1 VFTFNPDTEVRFT
14 SVIKEIPM
22 DWDHENPAVPPTA
35 ALPGDDVVVP
45 AEAPTEAPASP
56 EAPKTVTVTRTQ
68 WRVARGVS
76 ALVLVAAVAGA
87 GFIFGHDIVKPAP
100 IFRSATPNYSYPTF
114 PSGSNGGGS
123 FQFPSVTPTPKN
135 TKADKAAAKIAAKVD
150 PGLVDIT
157 STFASASGT
166 AEGTGMILTSNGL
179 ILTNNH
185 VVEDAATLSVRD
197 VATNATY
204 VGQVVGYDLSEDV
217 AVIQLENASGLTTI
231 KTANSND
238 ITKGEDIVGI
248 GNAGGVGGTPSSVP
262 GTVVA
267 LAQAITAGDETN
279 PAGSEHLS
287 GLIEVNAAIEP
298 GDSGGPLVNDKGK
311 VLGMDTAGSDL
322 NGGFGFIGSGS
333 GANRGYAIPINTA
346 LSIVTAIRDD
356 DAVSGL
362 HIGATAFLGV
372 EFDSATAA
380 GGTNSATGVVIA
392 GTVANT
398 PANKAGLV
406 AGDVITSIDGQSVT
420 SGSALQTILLT
431 KKPGDTIKVTY
442 HVNTNATPVTVK
454 VVLGSGPA
462 Q

>member
-1 VFTFNPDTEVRFT
+1 
-14 SVIKEIPM
+14 M
-22 DWDHENPAVPPTA
+22 DWDHENPEIPPTA
-35 ALPGDDVVVP
+35 AVPANDVV
-45 AEAPTEAPASP
+45 APTEASTDAPFESAPASP

-87 GFIFGHDIVKPAP
+87 GFVLGHDIVKPSP
-100 IFRSATPNYSYPTF
+100 IFRTTAPNYTVPTF
-114 PSGSNGGGS
+114 PSGSTGGGS
-123 FQFPSVTPTPKN
+123 FQFPSVTPTPQN

-179 ILTNNH
+179 VLTNNH
-185 VVEDAATLSVRD
+185 VVEDAETLSVRD

-217 AVIQLENASGLTTI
+217 ALIQLENASGLTTI
-231 KTANSND
+231 KTGNSD
-238 ITKGEDIVGI
+238 YVTKGEDIVGI

-298 GDSGGPLVNDKGK
+298 GDSGGPLVNSKGK
-311 VLGMDTAGSDL
+311 VIGMDTAGSDL
-322 NGGFGFIGSGS
+322 NGGFGFIGSGN

-380 GGTNSATGVVIA
+380 GGGNNNATGVVIA

-431 KKPGDTIKVTY
+431 KKPGDTIKLTY

-454 VVLGSGPA
+454 IVLGSGPA

>member
-1 VFTFNPDTEVRFT
+1 
-14 SVIKEIPM
+14 M
-22 DWDHENPAVPPTA
+22 DWDHENPEVPPT
-35 ALPGDDVVVP
+35 PEVPTHDVV
-45 AEAPTEAPASP
+45 APTEALTEAPFEAAPQASP
-56 EAPKTVTVTRTQ
+56 EASKTVTVTRTQ

-87 GFIFGHDIVKPAP
+87 GFILGHDIVKPSP
-100 IFRSATPNYSYPTF
+100 IFRTTAPNFTYPTF
-114 PSGSNGGGS
+114 PSGGTGGGS
-123 FQFPSVTPTPKN
+123 FQFPSVTPTPQN

-217 AVIQLENASGLTTI
+217 ALIQLENASGLTTI
-231 KTANSND
+231 KTANSDNV
-238 ITKGEDIVGI
+238 TRGEDIVGI

-311 VLGMDTAGSDL
+311 VVGMDTAGSDL
-322 NGGFGFIGSGS
+322 NGGFGFIGSGN

-380 GGTNSATGVVIA
+380 GGGNNNASGVVIA

-420 SGSALQTILLT
+420 SGSALQTLLLT
-431 KKPGDTIKVTY
+431 KKPGDTIKLTY

>member
-1 VFTFNPDTEVRFT
+1 
-14 SVIKEIPM
+14 M
-22 DWDHENPAVPPTA
+22 DWDHENPEVPPTTA
-35 ALPGDDVVVP
+35 VPANDVVAP
-45 AEAPTEAPASP
+45 TDAFTDAPTELPAPVAP

-87 GFIFGHDIVKPAP
+87 GFILGHDIVKPSP
-100 IFRSATPNYSYPTF
+100 IFRSATPNYTYPTF
-114 PSGSNGGGS
+114 PSGGIGNGGGS
-123 FQFPSVTPTPKN
+123 FQFPSVTPTPQN

-179 ILTNNH
+179 VLTNNH

-217 AVIQLENASGLTTI
+217 ALIQLENASGLTTI
-231 KTANSND
+231 KTANSD
-238 ITKGEDIVGI
+238 DVIKGEDIVGI

-267 LAQAITAGDETN
+267 LAQSITAGDETN
-279 PAGSEHLS
+279 PAGSEKLS

-311 VLGMDTAGSDL
+311 VVGMDTAGSDL
-322 NGGFGFIGSGS
+322 NGGFGFIGSGN

-362 HIGATAFLGV
+362 HIGPTAFLGV

-380 GGTNSATGVVIA
+380 GGGSNNNASGVVIA

-431 KKPGDTIKVTY
+431 KKPGDTIELTY

>member
-1 VFTFNPDTEVRFT
+1 MKEV
-14 SVIKEIPM
+14 PM
-22 DWDHENPAVPPTA
+22 DWDDENP
-35 ALPGDDVVVP
+35 
-45 AEAPTEAPASP
+45 EAPIREETPSTEAPGATA
-56 EAPKTVTVTRTQ
+56 APVKTVTVSKSQ
-68 WRVARGVS
+68 WRLARGLS
-76 ALVLVAAVAGA
+76 ALVLVLGIGGA
-87 GFIFGHDIVKPAP
+87 GFILGHDVLTPAP
-100 IFRSATPNYSYPTF
+100 VRSAAPGYTYPTF
-114 PSGSNGGGS
+114 PSGGSGNGGGFPS
-123 FQFPSVTPTPKN
+123 FQFPSVTPQS
-135 TKADKAAAKIAAKVD
+135 TKGDKAAAKIAAKVD

-157 STFASASGT
+157 STFDGQTGT

-179 ILTNNH
+179 VLTNNH

-204 VGQVVGYDLSEDV
+204 GGQVVGYDLSEDV
-217 AVIQLENASGLTTI
+217 ALIQLENASGLTTI
-231 KTANSND
+231 KTANSDNV
-238 ITKGEDIVGI
+238 TRGEDIVGI

-311 VLGMDTAGSDL
+311 VVGMDTAGSDL
-322 NGGFGFIGSGS
+322 NGGFGFIGSGN

-380 GGTNSATGVVIA
+380 GGGNNNASGVVIA

-420 SGSALQTILLT
+420 SGSALQTLLLT
-431 KKPGDTIKVTY
+431 KKPGDTIKLTY

>member
-1 VFTFNPDTEVRFT
+1 
-14 SVIKEIPM
+14 M
-22 DWDHENPAVPPTA
+22 DWDDVNPEVPANSAAPADPAVPA
-35 ALPGDDVVVP
+35 ASAAGPVDASADTS
-45 AEAPTEAPASP
+45 AAAPTKS
-56 EAPKTVTVTRTQ
+56 VTVTRTQ
-68 WRVARGVS
+68 WRMARGLS

-87 GFIFGHDIVKPAP
+87 GFILGHDIVKPSP
-100 IFRSATPNYSYPTF
+100 TFRSATPSFTYPTF
-114 PSGSNGGGS
+114 PSGGSGGSPS
-123 FQFPSVTPTPKN
+123 FQFPSVTPKN
-135 TKADKAAAKIAAKVD
+135 TKADRAAAKIAAKVD
-150 PGLVDIT
+150 PGLVDVT

-179 ILTNNH
+179 VLTNNH

-217 AVIQLENASGLTTI
+217 AVIQLENASGLTTV
-231 KTANSND
+231 KTANSNYV
-238 ITKGEDIVGI
+238 KAGEDIVGI
-248 GNAGGVGGTPSSVP
+248 GNAGGVGGTPSAVP

-267 LAQAITAGDETN
+267 TGQAITAGDETN

-298 GDSGGPLVNDKGK
+298 GDSGGPLVNDKGE
-311 VLGMDTAGSDL
+311 VVGMDTAGSDL
-322 NGGFGFIGSGS
+322 NGGFGFVGSGS
-333 GANRGYAIPINTA
+333 SANQGYAIPINTA

-356 DAVSGL
+356 DVVSGL

-372 EFDSATAA
+372 EFDAATA
-380 GGTNSATGVVIA
+380 TSASPNAASGVTIA

-406 AGDVITSIDGQSVT
+406 EGDVITAIDGQSVT
-420 SGSALQTILLT
+420 TGSELQTILLT
-431 KKPGDTIKVTY
+431 KKPGDTIKLTY
-442 HVNTNATPVTVK
+442 HVNTSPTPMTVK

>member
-1 VFTFNPDTEVRFT
+1 
-14 SVIKEIPM
+14 M
-22 DWDHENPAVPPTA
+22 DWDHENPEVPVNPEVPTN
-35 ALPGDDVVVP
+35 DVVAPVAAP
-45 AEAPTEAPASP
+45 FEAHDAPEASEIPVEAAAEAPAA
-56 EAPKTVTVTRTQ
+56 AKTVTISRTQ
-68 WRVARGVS
+68 WRVARGIS
-76 ALVLVAAVAGA
+76 ALVLVAAVAGG
-87 GFIFGHDIVKPAP
+87 GFILGHDVVKPSP
-100 IFRSATPNYSYPTF
+100 IYRTTSPKFTYPTF
-114 PSGSNGGGS
+114 PSGNLGGSSPS
-123 FQFPSVTPTPKN
+123 FQFPSTTPTN

-157 STFASASGT
+157 ATFASASGT

-204 VGQVVGYDLSEDV
+204 VGHVVGYDLSEDV
-217 AVIQLENASGLTTI
+217 AVVQLVDASGLTTI

-238 ITKGEDIVGI
+238 ITRGEDVVGI

-279 PAGSEHLS
+279 PAGSEKLS

-311 VLGMDTAGSDL
+311 VIGMDTAGSDL

-333 GANRGYAIPINTA
+333 GTNRGYAIPINTA

-362 HIGATAFLGV
+362 HIGPTAFLGV

-380 GGTNSATGVVIA
+380 GGTTNAASGVTIA

-406 AGDVITSIDGQSVT
+406 AGDVITEIDGQAVT
-420 SGSALQTILLT
+420 SGSDLQTILLT
-431 KKPGDTIKVTY
+431 KKPGDTIRVTY
-442 HVNTNATPVTVK
+442 HVNTNPTPVTVS

>member
-1 VFTFNPDTEVRFT
+1 
-14 SVIKEIPM
+14 M
-22 DWDHENPAVPPTA
+22 DWDHDNPEVPPTA
-35 ALPGDDVVVP
+35 AVPVNDVVAP
-45 AEAPTEAPASP
+45 AEPPAAASP
-56 EAPKTVTVTRTQ
+56 EAPPNTVTVTRTQ

-87 GFIFGHDIVKPAP
+87 GFIFGHDIVKPSP
-100 IFRSATPNYSYPTF
+100 IFRSAAPNYTYPTY
-114 PSGSNGGGS
+114 PSGGIGGGSPS
-123 FQFPSVTPTPKN
+123 FQFPSVTPTPQN

-179 ILTNNH
+179 VLTNNH
-185 VVEDAATLSVRD
+185 VVEDAEALSVRD

-238 ITKGEDIVGI
+238 VTKGEDIVGI

-262 GTVVA
+262 GTIVA

-311 VLGMDTAGSDL
+311 VVGMDTAGSDL

-372 EFDSATAA
+372 EFDTATAA

-406 AGDVITSIDGQSVT
+406 AGDVITEIDGQSVT